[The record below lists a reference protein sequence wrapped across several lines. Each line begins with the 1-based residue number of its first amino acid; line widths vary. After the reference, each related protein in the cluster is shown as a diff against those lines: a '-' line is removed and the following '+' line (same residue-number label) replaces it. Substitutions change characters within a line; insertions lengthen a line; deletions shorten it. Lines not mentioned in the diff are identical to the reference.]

1 MDFGVLI
8 NGGFRNLIQKELS
21 ANKTIHGGDIANLKK
36 RLKSNFFF
44 QFEKEKTFDLI
55 S

>member
-21 ANKTIHGGDIANLKK
+21 ANKTIHGGDITNLKK
-36 RLKSNFFF
+36 KKLKSNFFF
-44 QFEKEKTFDLI
+44 QFEKEKKNLI
-55 S
+55 